1 MDIRK
6 RQQDKEKSMKKTD
19 KKAELIKKIQRET
32 DRRTQVE
39 NEAIRLI
46 ENCEFEK
53 ARRLLETIN
62 DDIVKEIERE
72 LDDLDREEGSGHMKA
87 EGRQQAIEKD
97 MIAGDF
103 LLEENHRDV
112 ADLEKICRGY
122 AEAASDGKK

>member
-1 MDIRK
+1 
-6 RQQDKEKSMKKTD
+6 MKKTD
-19 KKAELIKKIQRET
+19 KKAELIKKIQREI
-32 DRRTQVE
+32 DRRTQME
-39 NEAIRLI
+39 NEAIQLI

-112 ADLEKICRGY
+112 ADLEKICRSY
-122 AEAASDGKK
+122 AEAASDRKK